1 MRLDGKVALI
11 TGSASGIGEA
21 CATLFAGEGAQIA
34 SADISADGAV
44 RTAAMVTEAGGEAI
58 AVSGDVTSKTECE
71 RMVSETVARFGS
83 VDILVNSAGI
93 TPRYV
98 PADLPFD
105 EKWDRVIDVNLK
117 GSMLMSYY
125 ASAKM
130 KEKGSGSIVN
140 LASIIGLVGYT
151 HGMGLSDGFNP
162 YPHSKGGIVQMTRDM
177 GVTFAQQGIR
187 VNALCPGFAYTA
199 LTKTITEDPDS
210 LARLEKLHPMGRLG
224 QPIEIAQAALFL
236 ASDEASFITGACLP
250 VDGGYTAQ

>member
-21 CATLFAGEGAQIA
+21 CATLFAQEGARIA
-34 SADISADGAV
+34 AADISEDGALRV
-44 RTAAMVTEAGGEAI
+44 AATVSEAGGQAI
-58 AVSGDVTSKTECE
+58 AITGDVTSKAECE
-71 RMVSETVARFGS
+71 RMVAETVARFGS

-117 GSMLMSYY
+117 GSMLMSYF
-125 ASAKM
+125 ASQKM
-130 KEKGSGSIVN
+130 REQGAGSIVN

-151 HGMGLSDGFNP
+151 HGHGLSDGFNP

-177 GVTFAQQGIR
+177 GVALAQTGVR

-199 LTKTITEDPDS
+199 LTKSLTEDPEA

-224 QPIEIAQAALFL
+224 EAIEIAQAALFL
-236 ASDEASFITGACLP
+236 ASDDASFVTGACLP

>member
-11 TGSASGIGEA
+11 TGSASGIGEV
-21 CATLFAGEGAQIA
+21 CATRFAEEGARIA
-34 SADISADGAV
+34 AADISEDGAV
-44 RTAAMVTEAGGEAI
+44 RTAATVTGAGGDALAI
-58 AVSGDVTSKTECE
+58 TGDVTSKADCE
-71 RMVSETVARFGS
+71 RMVAETTDRFGA

-98 PADLPFD
+98 SADVPFD

-130 KEKGSGSIVN
+130 KEQGSGAIVN

-151 HGMGLSDGFNP
+151 HGHGLSDGFNP

-177 GVTFAQQGIR
+177 GVAFARTGVR

-199 LTKTITEDPDS
+199 LTTSLTEDADTK
-210 LARLEKLHPMGRLG
+210 ARIEALHPMGRLG
-224 QPIEIAQAALFL
+224 EPIEIANAALFL
-236 ASDEASFITGACLP
+236 ASDEASFVTGTTLV

>member
-21 CATLFAGEGAQIA
+21 CATLFAEEGARIA
-34 SADISADGAV
+34 AADINEDGAN
-44 RTAAMVTEAGGEAI
+44 RTAATVAEAGGQAL
-58 AVSGDVTSKTECE
+58 AVTGDVTSKSECE
-71 RMVSETVARFGS
+71 RMVAETVSQFGS
-83 VDILVNSAGI
+83 VDILINSAGI

-98 PADLPFD
+98 SADLPFD

-130 KEKGSGSIVN
+130 KEQGSGSIVN

-177 GVTFAQQGIR
+177 GVTFAQTGVR

-199 LTKTITEDPDS
+199 LTKTLTEDPEA
-210 LARLEKLHPMGRLG
+210 LAKLEKLHPMGRLG
-224 QPIEIAQAALFL
+224 EASEIAQAALFL
-236 ASDEASFITGACLP
+236 ASDEASFITGVTLP

>member
-11 TGSASGIGEA
+11 TGSGSGIGEA
-21 CATLFAGEGAQIA
+21 CATLFAQEGARVA
-34 SADISADGAV
+34 TADINEDGAV
-44 RTAAMVTEAGGEAI
+44 RAAATASEAGGEAI
-58 AVSGDVTSKTECE
+58 AITGDVTSKAECE
-71 RMVSETVARFGS
+71 RMVDETVEKFGS
-83 VDILVNSAGI
+83 IDVLVNSAGI

-125 ASAKM
+125 ASARM
-130 KEKGSGSIVN
+130 KEQGSGSIVN

-177 GVTFAQQGIR
+177 GVTFARTGVRI
-187 VNALCPGFAYTA
+187 NALCPGFAYTA
-199 LTKTITEDPDS
+199 LTKTLTDDPEAR
-210 LARLEKLHPMGRLG
+210 ARLENLHPMGRLG
-224 QPIEIAQAALFL
+224 EAMEIAYAALFL